1 MSQYSQ
7 FNDHSAVI
15 SVRMSKDQ
23 AKQLKATAKRL
34 NTNRNNLINQAIKHY
49 LEMVAKFTPE
59 YNR

>member
-1 MSQYSQ
+1 MPYYSQ

-23 AKQLKATAKRL
+23 AKQLKTTAKQL

-49 LEMVAKFTPE
+49 LEMLAKFNPE
-59 YNR
+59 RNR